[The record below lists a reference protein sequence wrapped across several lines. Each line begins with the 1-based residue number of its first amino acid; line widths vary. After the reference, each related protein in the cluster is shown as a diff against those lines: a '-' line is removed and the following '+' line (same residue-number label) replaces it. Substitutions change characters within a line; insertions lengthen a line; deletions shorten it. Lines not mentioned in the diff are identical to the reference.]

1 VTPSTGTDE
10 HPEVAEI
17 SALAEGI
24 LPPDRSADVRGHLDD
39 CVLCADVRA
48 SLDEIRNLLG
58 TLPGPPRMPA
68 DIAGRIDAA
77 LAAEALLDSTPRDS
91 ARLAVSRE
99 TTAELVPAHVS
110 RETTAPLDRPV
121 GRAPAATG
129 PGRARPR
136 RHWRKGLLIA
146 TPVAAVL
153 VLGGVL
159 TSSLSP
165 SGNSSNSNSTTK
177 RTADA
182 GVKAKNDDLEAS
194 VYSLL
199 AGTTMSPML
208 SPDRGAPKT
217 AATTVPVPSCVL
229 WATNSTGTPLA
240 TQHDTYQGKDS
251 YLVVISHPGDDS
263 QVDAFVVDASCTSSP
278 GKVLRHATYPRRP

>member
-208 SPDRGAPKT
+208 SPDRG
-217 AATTVPVPSCVL
+217 PV
-229 WATNSTGTPLA
+229 GHQ
-240 TQHDTYQGKDS
+240 QHRHPPRHPARHLSGQG
-251 YLVVISHPGDDS
+251 LLPGSHLP
-263 QVDAFVVDASCTSSP
+263 
-278 GKVLRHATYPRRP
+278 PRRRLPGRRVRGGRLLYQLSGKGSAPRHLPAPAIGRPGMLAP